1 MYTFIPFLNMINEQ
15 SLSLQFFKDQ
25 MMSVMPYADIV
36 FGNETE
42 AITFAEVH
50 DLPTRDIRYSQ
61 PVNHGALKML
71 NNFGYYQIDNFSN
84 FS

>member
-1 MYTFIPFLNMINEQ
+1 
-15 SLSLQFFKDQ
+15 
-25 MMSVMPYADIV
+25 MSVMPYADIV

-61 PVNHGALKML
+61 PVNHGVPKML
-71 NNFGYYQIDNFSN
+71 NNFEYYQIDNFSN